1 MCVGAWAV
9 NLVLGMLL
17 ASGVA
22 WGAYRM
28 RLLTHDGALGAVVVG
43 ASVFGLGG
51 WQPSL
56 LMVVF
61 FFTSSLLP
69 RVLGRSGQSERRNFW
84 QVMANGGAPMLAV
97 WLGFLA
103 PALAER
109 AWFACIASLACAT
122 GDTWATEMGM
132 RYGRQPRLILT
143 GAPVPPGTSG
153 AVSLAGTVGALLGS
167 GLIAGLG
174 ALTTGLSAGQ
184 FLWVWGAG
192 LAGVMLDSLL
202 GASVQA
208 RFVCRQCQKRTE
220 SRFHCGVP
228 AEWRSGWR
236 WLDNNGV
243 NALAT
248 LGTAVAGFIRDA

>member
-9 NLVLGMLL
+9 NLALGVLL

-28 RLLTHDGALGAVVVG
+28 RLLTRDGALGAAVVG

-84 QVMANGGAPMLAV
+84 QVMANGGAPTLTV
-97 WLGFLA
+97 WLAFFA

-109 AWFACIASLACAT
+109 AWLAYIASLACAT
-122 GDTWATEMGM
+122 GDTWATEIGI

-153 AVSLAGTVGALLGS
+153 AVSLAGTLGALLGS

-174 ALTTGLSAGQ
+174 ALGMGLSAGR
-184 FLWVWGAG
+184 FLWVWGAA
-192 LAGVMLDSLL
+192 LTGVMLDSLL

-208 RFVCRQCQKRTE
+208 RFECPQCQKLTE
-220 SRFHCGVP
+220 SRLHCGVP

-248 LGTAVAGFIRDA
+248 LGAAMMGLIRGA

>member
-1 MCVGAWAV
+1 
-9 NLVLGMLL
+9 
-17 ASGVA
+17 
-22 WGAYRM
+22 M
-28 RLLTHDGALGAVVVG
+28 RLLTRDGALGAVVVG

-69 RVLGRSGQSERRNFW
+69 RVLGRARQSERRHFW
-84 QVMANGGAPMLAV
+84 QVMANGGTPTLAV
-97 WLGFLA
+97 WLAFLA

-109 AWFACIASLACAT
+109 AWLAYIASLACAT
-122 GDTWATEMGM
+122 GDTWATEIGM
-132 RYGRQPRLILT
+132 RFGRQPRLILT

-153 AVSLAGTVGALLGS
+153 AVSLAGTLGALLGS

-174 ALTTGLSAGQ
+174 ALGMGLLAGQ
-184 FLWVWGAG
+184 LLWAWGAG
-192 LAGVMLDSLL
+192 MAGVVLDSLL

-208 RFVCRQCQKRTE
+208 RFICQKCQKRTE
-220 SRFHCGVP
+220 SRVHCGMP
-228 AEWRSGWR
+228 AAWRSGWR

-248 LGTAVAGFIRDA
+248 LGAALVAGWG

>member
-1 MCVGAWAV
+1 MRVGAWAV
-9 NLVLGMLL
+9 NLVLGVLL
-17 ASGVA
+17 AGGVA

-28 RLLTHDGALGAVVVG
+28 RLLTRDGALGAVVVG

-69 RVLGRSGQSERRNFW
+69 RVLGRSGQSERRNLW
-84 QVMANGGAPMLAV
+84 QVLANGGMPTLAV
-97 WLGFLA
+97 WLAFLA
-103 PALAER
+103 PAFAER
-109 AWFACIASLACAT
+109 AWLAYVASLACAT
-122 GDTWATEMGM
+122 GDTWATEIGI

-153 AVSLAGTVGALLGS
+153 AVSLAGTLGALLGS

-174 ALTTGLSAGQ
+174 ALGMGLSAAQ
-184 FLWVWGAG
+184 FLWAWGAE

-208 RFVCRQCQKRTE
+208 RFVCQRCQKRTE
-220 SRFHCGVP
+220 SRVHCGVP

-248 LGTAVAGFIRDA
+248 LGAALTGFMGRF